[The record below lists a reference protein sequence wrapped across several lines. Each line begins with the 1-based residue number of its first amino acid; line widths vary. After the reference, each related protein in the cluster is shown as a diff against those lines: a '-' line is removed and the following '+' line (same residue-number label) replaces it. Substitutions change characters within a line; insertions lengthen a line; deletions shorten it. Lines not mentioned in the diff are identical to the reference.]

1 MRYFARK
8 VGFLILTVWVAISL
22 NFVLPRLMPGNPAQ
36 AMMAKFA
43 QQGPVSPNQQ
53 KALELMLGLPT
64 GSLWSQYWSYVVNI
78 LHGNFGVSYS
88 YFPQSVSSVILTAL
102 PWTLVLVGVVTVLQF
117 FVGTLLGVFAAWNR
131 GEKFDSTATVLLSF
145 TSAFP
150 YFWLALALIYFLAY
164 IAHWFPISGGY
175 GGSLQPSF
183 HGSFIGSAL
192 YHSVLPAIT
201 VFATGIGG
209 SLLGMRNNMIN
220 TLGEDYILLAKAEGL
235 KGRTVA
241 LRYAARNALLPIVTN
256 FAMSLGL
263 VVGGS
268 LLMETVFAY
277 PGMGYLLSTAVSN
290 QDYPL
295 LQALFLCITVSVL
308 IANFIA
314 DIVSGLL
321 DPRLRKGATAS

>member
-1 MRYFARK
+1 MY
-8 VGFLILTVWVAISL
+8 
-22 NFVLPRLMPGNPAQ
+22 
-36 AMMAKFA
+36 
-43 QQGPVSPNQQ
+43 
-53 KALELMLGLPT
+53 
-64 GSLWSQYWSYVVNI
+64 
-78 LHGNFGVSYS
+78 
-88 YFPQSVSSVILTAL
+88 
-102 PWTLVLVGVVTVLQF
+102 
-117 FVGTLLGVFAAWNR
+117 AAWNR
-131 GEKFDSTATVLLSF
+131 GKKFDSTASVMLSF
-145 TSAFP
+145 TAAFP

-164 IAHWFPISGGY
+164 LAKWFPISGGY
-175 GGSLQPSF
+175 SGSLHPAFQW
-183 HGSFIGSAL
+183 SFIASAV
-192 YHSVLPAIT
+192 YHSILPAIT
-201 VFATGIGG
+201 IFATGIGG

-235 KGRTVA
+235 KNRVVA

-308 IANFIA
+308 VANFIA
-314 DIVSGLL
+314 DLISGLL
-321 DPRLRKGATAS
+321 DPRLRRGATTS